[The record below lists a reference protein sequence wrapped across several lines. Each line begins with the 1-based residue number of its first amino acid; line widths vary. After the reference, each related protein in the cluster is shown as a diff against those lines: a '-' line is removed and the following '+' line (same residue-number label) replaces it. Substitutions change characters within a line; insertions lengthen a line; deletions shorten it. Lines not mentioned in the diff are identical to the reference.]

1 MMGAHV
7 ATIPP
12 KIITQMIKHPL
23 TDAGLEAFMKDWKKT
38 GQKF

>member
-1 MMGAHV
+1 MGAHV

-12 KIITQMIKHPL
+12 KIIKQMINHPL
-23 TDAGLEAFMKDWKKT
+23 TDIGLESFMKDWGKT